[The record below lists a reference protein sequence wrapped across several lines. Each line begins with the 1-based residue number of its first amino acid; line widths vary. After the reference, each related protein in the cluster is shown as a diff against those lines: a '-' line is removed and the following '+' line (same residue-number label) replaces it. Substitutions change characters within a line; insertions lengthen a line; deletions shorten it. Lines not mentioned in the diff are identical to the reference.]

1 MNEFHLT
8 VVTPDG
14 EKFNGYAT
22 SLLVKTDS
30 GDVEILA
37 KHADYFASLGI
48 GKARIDAN
56 GARKFA
62 SSQGGFISVSKNEVM
77 LVATTFEF
85 ADEID
90 IKRAEKAKE
99 NAEQIIA
106 NANDDKLITMAKAK
120 LARALNRI
128 NVSELSGKYK

>member
-8 VVTPDG
+8 IVTPDG
-14 EKFNGYAT
+14 TKFDGSAT
-22 SLLVKTDS
+22 SLLVKAES

-48 GKARIDAN
+48 GRARIQTN
-56 GARKFA
+56 GETKIA
-62 SSQGGFISVSKNEVM
+62 SSAGGFLSVKKNEVM

-90 IKRAEKAKE
+90 LKRAQLAKEKAE
-99 NAEQIIA
+99 EAISRS
-106 NANDDKLITMAKAK
+106 NDDKTLMLAKAK

-128 NVSELSGKYK
+128 NVADLIKTR

>member
-8 VVTPDG
+8 IVTPDG
-14 EKFNGYAT
+14 TKFDGNAT
-22 SLLVKTDS
+22 SLLVKTES

-48 GKARIDAN
+48 GRARIDVN
-56 GARKFA
+56 GEKRIA
-62 SSQGGFISVSKNEVM
+62 SSAGGFLSVKQNEVM

-90 IKRAEKAKE
+90 LQRAVLAKEKAE
-99 NAEQIIA
+99 EAIA
-106 NANDDKLITMAKAK
+106 RSNDDKAIMLAKAK
-120 LARALNRI
+120 LARAVNRI
-128 NVSELSGKYK
+128 NVSELLKTR

>member
-14 EKFNGYAT
+14 TEFDGNAT
-22 SLLVKTDS
+22 SLLVKTES

-37 KHADYFASLGI
+37 NHADYFASLGI
-48 GKARIDAN
+48 GRARIEAN
-56 GARKFA
+56 GEKRIA
-62 SSQGGFISVSKNEVM
+62 SSAGGFLSVKKNEVM

-90 IKRAEKAKE
+90 LERAVIAKEKAE
-99 NAEQIIA
+99 ETIA
-106 NANDDKLITMAKAK
+106 RSNDDKTLMLAEAK
-120 LARALNRI
+120 LKRALNRI
-128 NVSELSGKYK
+128 YVADSIKTR

>member
-8 VVTPDG
+8 IVTPDG
-14 EKFNGYAT
+14 TKFDGNAT
-22 SLLVKTDS
+22 SLLVKTES

-48 GKARIDAN
+48 GRARIRAN
-56 GARKFA
+56 GEDRLA
-62 SSQGGFISVSKNEVM
+62 SSAGGFLSVKQNEVM

-90 IKRAEKAKE
+90 VKRAILAKEKAE
-99 NAEQIIA
+99 EAISRS
-106 NANDDKLITMAKAK
+106 NDDKMIMLAKAK
-120 LARALNRI
+120 LARAINRI
-128 NVSELSGKYK
+128 NVADLIKTR

>member
-1 MNEFHLT
+1 MSEFHLT

-14 EKFNGYAT
+14 TKFDGSAK

-37 KHADYFASLGI
+37 RHADYFASLGI
-48 GKARIDAN
+48 GRARIATSTEE
-56 GARKFA
+56 RLA
-62 SSQGGFISVSKNEVM
+62 SSAGGFISVKQNEVM

-90 IKRAEKAKE
+90 RERAVAAKEKAE
-99 NAEQIIA
+99 NAIA
-106 NANDDKLITMAKAK
+106 LSNDDKAILLAKAK
-120 LARALNRI
+120 LARAINRI
-128 NVSELSGKYK
+128 NVADLIKTR

>member
-8 VVTPDG
+8 IVTPDG
-14 EKFNGYAT
+14 TKFDGNAT
-22 SLLVKTDS
+22 SLLVKTES

-48 GKARIDAN
+48 GRARIRAN
-56 GARKFA
+56 GEDRLA
-62 SSQGGFISVSKNEVM
+62 SSAGGFLSVKQNEVM

-90 IKRAEKAKE
+90 VKRAILAKEKAE
-99 NAEQIIA
+99 EAISRS
-106 NANDDKLITMAKAK
+106 NDDKMIMLAKAK
-120 LARALNRI
+120 LARAVNRI
-128 NVSELSGKYK
+128 NVADLIKTR

>member
-14 EKFNGYAT
+14 TEFDGNAT
-22 SLLVKTDS
+22 SLLVKTES

-37 KHADYFASLGI
+37 NHADYFASLGI
-48 GKARIDAN
+48 GRARIEAN
-56 GARKFA
+56 GEKRIA
-62 SSQGGFISVSKNEVM
+62 SSSGGFLSVKKNEVM

-90 IKRAEKAKE
+90 LERAVIAKEKAE
-99 NAEQIIA
+99 ETIA
-106 NANDDKLITMAKAK
+106 RSNDDKTLMLAEAK
-120 LARALNRI
+120 LKRALNRI
-128 NVSELSGKYK
+128 YVADSIKTR

>member
-14 EKFNGYAT
+14 TKFDGMAT

-37 KHADYFASLGI
+37 NHADYFASLGI
-48 GKARIDAN
+48 GRARIEAN
-56 GARKFA
+56 GEKRIA
-62 SSQGGFISVSKNEVM
+62 SSAGGFLSVKKNEVM

-90 IKRAEKAKE
+90 VERAIRAKE
-99 NAEQIIA
+99 MAEEAIA
-106 NANDDKLITMAKAK
+106 RSDDDKMLMLAKMK
-120 LARALNRI
+120 LARAINRI
-128 NVSELSGKYK
+128 NVSEFLKTR

>member
-14 EKFNGYAT
+14 TKFDGMAA
-22 SLLVKTDS
+22 SLLVKTEN

-37 KHADYFASLGI
+37 KHVDYFASLGI
-48 GKARIDAN
+48 GRARIDAN
-56 GARKFA
+56 GEKRIA
-62 SSQGGFISVSKNEVM
+62 SSAGGFLSVKQNEVM

-90 IKRAEKAKE
+90 VQRAILAKE
-99 NAEQIIA
+99 NAEEAIA
-106 NANDDKLITMAKAK
+106 RSNDDKMLLLAKAK
-120 LARALNRI
+120 LARAINRI
-128 NVSELSGKYK
+128 NVSELTKTR

>member
-8 VVTPDG
+8 IVTPDG
-14 EKFNGYAT
+14 TKFDGNAT
-22 SLLVKTDS
+22 SLLVKTES

-48 GKARIDAN
+48 GRARVQAN
-56 GARKFA
+56 GENRLA
-62 SSQGGFISVSKNEVM
+62 SSAGGFLSVKQNEVM

-90 IKRAEKAKE
+90 LQRAVLAKEKAE
-99 NAEQIIA
+99 EAIA
-106 NANDDKLITMAKAK
+106 RSNDDKAIMLAKAK
-120 LARALNRI
+120 LARAVNRI
-128 NVSELSGKYK
+128 NVSELIKTR

>member
-14 EKFNGYAT
+14 TKFDGNAT
-22 SLLVKTDS
+22 SLLIKTDS

-48 GKARIDAN
+48 GRARIQTN
-56 GARKFA
+56 GENRLA
-62 SSQGGFISVSKNEVM
+62 SSAGGFLSVKQNEVL

-85 ADEID
+85 AEEID
-90 IKRAEKAKE
+90 LNRAILAKEKAE
-99 NAEQIIA
+99 DAISRS
-106 NANDDKLITMAKAK
+106 NDDKAILLAKAK
-120 LARALNRI
+120 LARAINRI
-128 NVSELSGKYK
+128 NVADLIKTR

>member
-8 VVTPDG
+8 IVTPDG
-14 EKFNGYAT
+14 TKFDGNAT
-22 SLLVKTDS
+22 SLLVKTES

-48 GKARIDAN
+48 GRARIRAN
-56 GARKFA
+56 AEDRLA
-62 SSQGGFISVSKNEVM
+62 SSAGGFLSVKQNEVM

-90 IKRAEKAKE
+90 VKRAILAKEKAE
-99 NAEQIIA
+99 EAISRS
-106 NANDDKLITMAKAK
+106 NDDKMIMLAKAK
-120 LARALNRI
+120 LARAINRI
-128 NVSELSGKYK
+128 NVADLIKTR

>member
-14 EKFNGYAT
+14 TEFDGMAT
-22 SLLVKTDS
+22 SLLVKTDN

-37 KHADYFASLGI
+37 NHADYFASLGI
-48 GKARIDAN
+48 GRARIEAN
-56 GARKFA
+56 GEKRIA
-62 SSQGGFISVSKNEVM
+62 SSAGGFLSVKKNEVM

-90 IKRAEKAKE
+90 VERAIRAKE
-99 NAEQIIA
+99 MAEEAIA
-106 NANDDKLITMAKAK
+106 RSNDDKALMLAKAK
-120 LARALNRI
+120 LARAINRI
-128 NVSELSGKYK
+128 NVSELLKR

>member
-8 VVTPDG
+8 IATPDG
-14 EKFNGYAT
+14 TKFDGNAT
-22 SLLVKTDS
+22 SLLVKTES

-48 GKARIDAN
+48 GRARIRAN
-56 GARKFA
+56 GEDRLA
-62 SSQGGFISVSKNEVM
+62 SSAGGFLSVKQNEVM

-90 IKRAEKAKE
+90 VKRAILAKEKAE
-99 NAEQIIA
+99 EAISRS
-106 NANDDKLITMAKAK
+106 NDDKMIMLAKAK
-120 LARALNRI
+120 LARAINRI
-128 NVSELSGKYK
+128 NVADLIKTR

>member
-14 EKFNGYAT
+14 TKFDGMAT
-22 SLLVKTDS
+22 SLLVKTDN

-37 KHADYFASLGI
+37 KHTDYFASLGI
-48 GKARIDAN
+48 GRARIETN
-56 GARKFA
+56 GDKRVA
-62 SSQGGFISVSKNEVM
+62 SSAGGFLSVKQNEVM

-90 IKRAEKAKE
+90 IERAILAKEKAE
-99 NAEQIIA
+99 EAIA
-106 NANDDKLITMAKAK
+106 RSNDDKMLILAKAK
-120 LARALNRI
+120 LARAINRI
-128 NVSELSGKYK
+128 NVSDLKTK

>member
-8 VVTPDG
+8 IVTPDG
-14 EKFNGYAT
+14 TKFDGNAT
-22 SLLVKTDS
+22 SLLVKTES

-48 GKARIDAN
+48 GRARIRAN
-56 GARKFA
+56 GEDRLA
-62 SSQGGFISVSKNEVM
+62 SSAGGFLSVKQNEVM

-90 IKRAEKAKE
+90 VKRAILAKEKAE
-99 NAEQIIA
+99 EAISRS
-106 NANDDKLITMAKAK
+106 NDDKMIMLLQA
-120 LARALNRI
+120 LLLRA
-128 NVSELSGKYK
+128 

>member
-8 VVTPDG
+8 IVTPDG
-14 EKFNGYAT
+14 AKFDGNAT

-37 KHADYFASLGI
+37 NHADYFASLGI
-48 GKARIDAN
+48 GRARIQSGGEN
-56 GARKFA
+56 RLA
-62 SSQGGFISVSKNEVM
+62 SSAGGFLSVKKNEVM

-90 IKRAEKAKE
+90 LKRAQLAKEKAE
-99 NAEQIIA
+99 DTISRSS
-106 NANDDKLITMAKAK
+106 DDKTLMLAKAK

-128 NVSELSGKYK
+128 NVADLIKTR

>member
-8 VVTPDG
+8 IVTPDG
-14 EKFNGYAT
+14 TKFDGKAQ
-22 SLLVKTDS
+22 SLLVKTES

-48 GKARIDAN
+48 GRARIEAN
-56 GARKFA
+56 GEKRLA
-62 SSQGGFISVSKNEVM
+62 SSAGGFISVKQNEVM

-90 IKRAEKAKE
+90 KERALRAKEKAE
-99 NAEQIIA
+99 EAIA
-106 NANDDKLITMAKAK
+106 KSNDDKAILLAKAK
-120 LARALNRI
+120 LARAINRI
-128 NVSELSGKYK
+128 NVSELIRTR

>member
-14 EKFNGYAT
+14 TEFDGNAT

-37 KHADYFASLGI
+37 NHADYFASLGI
-48 GKARIDAN
+48 GRARIQTN
-56 GARKFA
+56 GEAKIA
-62 SSQGGFISVSKNEVM
+62 SCAGGFLSVKKNEVM

-90 IKRAEKAKE
+90 IERALAAKE
-99 NAEQIIA
+99 SAEEAISRSS
-106 NANDDKLITMAKAK
+106 DDKTLMLAKAK
-120 LARALNRI
+120 LSRALNRI
-128 NVSELSGKYK
+128 NVVDLVKTR

>member
-14 EKFNGYAT
+14 TKFDGKAT
-22 SLLVKTDS
+22 SLLVKTES

-37 KHADYFASLGI
+37 NHAEYFASLGI
-48 GKARIDAN
+48 GRARIEA
-56 GARKFA
+56 GGEKKFA
-62 SSQGGFISVSKNEVM
+62 SSAGGFLSVKQNEVM

-90 IKRAEKAKE
+90 LERAISAKEKAE
-99 NAEQIIA
+99 DLISRS
-106 NANDDKLITMAKAK
+106 NDDKSILIAKAK

-128 NVSELSGKYK
+128 NVSELLKTR

>member
-1 MNEFHLT
+1 MSEFHLT

-14 EKFNGYAT
+14 TKFDGMAT
-22 SLLVKTDS
+22 SLLVKTEN

-48 GKARIDAN
+48 GRARIDAN
-56 GARKFA
+56 GEKRIA
-62 SSQGGFISVSKNEVM
+62 SSAGGFLSVKQNEVM

-90 IKRAEKAKE
+90 VQRAILAKEKAE
-99 NAEQIIA
+99 EAIA
-106 NANDDKLITMAKAK
+106 RSNDDKMLLLAKAK
-120 LARALNRI
+120 LARAVNRI
-128 NVSELSGKYK
+128 NVSDLIKTR